1 MKSKAFLLRNHRGL
15 GKRSMK
21 TVIWWDEWVSNR
33 GIFILKIRG
42 YMFLKKLWCCAVGEY
57 NRVV

>member
-1 MKSKAFLLRNHRGL
+1 MLRNHRGL
-15 GKRSMK
+15 GEMSIK

-33 GIFILKIRG
+33 GPFLKIRG
-42 YMFLKKLWCCAVGEY
+42 CMFLKKLWCCAVGEY